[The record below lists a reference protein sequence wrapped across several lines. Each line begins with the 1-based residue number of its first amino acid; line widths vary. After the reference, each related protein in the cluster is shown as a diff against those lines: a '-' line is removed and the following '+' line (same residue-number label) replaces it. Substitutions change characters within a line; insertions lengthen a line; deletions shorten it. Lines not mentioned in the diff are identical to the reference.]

1 MVASNL
7 ILKGFELYVLVFL
20 TIPPPPILMS
30 VKPGTAQTDPLLK

>member
-20 TIPPPPILMS
+20 TIPPPILMS
-30 VKPGTAQTDPLLK
+30 VKPGTAQTDPILK